1 MGSSRLTDRVGKR
14 RSIIGG
20 TILMT
25 AMIVLLGAVDAPPLG
40 LGLAVL
46 VVAFLGFEYGIVSA
60 IPLLSELDP
69 GARAQMV
76 GRAVL
81 VTTLVRALITPLAT
95 LLYVEV
101 GFSATMF
108 TAAGCGLAALALAAF
123 VMVDPGET

>member
-1 MGSSRLTDRVGKR
+1 
-14 RSIIGG
+14 
-20 TILMT
+20 MT
-25 AMIVLLGAVDAPPLG
+25 LMIVVLGAVDSPPLG

-76 GRAVL
+76 GRSVL

-95 LLYVEV
+95 LLYMEV
-101 GFSATMF
+101 GFSSTMY
-108 TAAGCGLAALALAAF
+108 TAAACGLAAVVLALF
-123 VMVDPGET
+123 VMVEPGAKR